1 MYVYIA
7 DDVNTTCSVCILL
20 FVCICFQV
28 WPFYIKQ
35 LFSVASLRKTV
46 LPHPCSSLYRA
57 DVYYPCHT
65 GTEVWQ
71 WLPLSSFRQHL
82 EYFLWCS
89 YTIRE
94 RTLRKTAWR
103 RTVSVETSWAEWAS
117 EWWELNH
124 WSVWFPF
131 AWLLL
136 ETQDI
141 EVFVSCLTVQK
152 GFGASGLIYAIIY
165 LLRRLVLSIW
175 YIDTVR
181 LIIEMAL
188 F

>member
-1 MYVYIA
+1 MY
-7 DDVNTTCSVCILL
+7 
-20 FVCICFQV
+20 
-28 WPFYIKQ
+28 
-35 LFSVASLRKTV
+35 
-46 LPHPCSSLYRA
+46 
-57 DVYYPCHT
+57 YYPCHT
-65 GTEVWQ
+65 GMEVWQ

-89 YTIRE
+89 YAIRE

-141 EVFVSCLTVQK
+141 ELFVSCLTVQK
-152 GFGASGLIYAIIY
+152 GFGASGLIYVVIY
-165 LLRRLVLSIW
+165 SCRRLVLSIW
-175 YIDTVR
+175 YTGTVWLVIR
-181 LIIEMAL
+181 NGPLSRMTPQSEEEEQ
-188 F
+188 